1 MEADVEKV
9 IKEYA
14 AMDAMAS
21 EILSDKQQVWSYQ
34 QGNIGYTA
42 WPRETSYTVHL
53 YSSRSTCTLFA
64 CQIIGFDWRR
74 NTKI

>member
-21 EILSDKQQVWSYQ
+21 EILSDKQQVC
-34 QGNIGYTA
+34 
-42 WPRETSYTVHL
+42 TVH
-53 YSSRSTCTLFA
+53 
-64 CQIIGFDWRR
+64 
-74 NTKI
+74 K